1 MRLGILTGGGDA
13 PGLNAAIRA
22 VVMRATTHGDTVVG
36 FRDGW
41 AGLVGE
47 GLARVVRVEDVHGIV
62 GLGGTILG
70 TSRTDPR
77 KEDRTRAQALANLRR
92 YDIDALITMGG
103 NDTLSVAAWLH
114 DEGVRVVGV
123 PKTVD
128 NDIAETEHCIGF
140 DTAVSVVMDALDR
153 LRTTA
158 SAHHRVMVVEV
169 MGRDTGWVAAIGGLA
184 GGADLIL
191 MPELRLTLEE
201 IGSALERR
209 HARGQT
215 DTIVVV
221 AEGVDFPDLQGVREA
236 STKDAFGHVR
246 LDQRGIGDALAR
258 AIERRTGYETRA
270 VVLGHLQRGGSPTA
284 TDRLWATRFG
294 DAAVD
299 LVHEG
304 KSGVLPVARGD
315 AVVVVPLRDAVATV
329 RGVPQDIVEL
339 VRRLA
344 GTGVPE
350 IPLRVA
356 NRA

>member
-1 MRLGILTGGGDA
+1 MRLGVLTGGGDA

-22 VVMRATTHGDTVVG
+22 VVIRAASYGDTVVG

-77 KEDRTRAQALANLRR
+77 KEERTRAQVLANLRR
-92 YDIDALITMGG
+92 YDIGALIPMGG

-114 DEGVRVVGV
+114 EEGVRVVGG

-169 MGRDTGWVAAIGGLA
+169 MGRDTGWVAAVGGLA

-191 MPELRLTLEE
+191 MPELRLTLDE
-201 IGSALERR
+201 IRRALEKR

-221 AEGVDFPDLQGVREA
+221 AEGVDFPDLDGLRDA
-236 STKDAFGHVR
+236 SGTKDAFGHVR

-258 AIERRTGYETRA
+258 AIEQRTGYETRA
-270 VVLGHLQRGGSPTA
+270 VVLGHLQRGGSPTP

-299 LVHEG
+299 LVHDG
-304 KSGVLPVARGD
+304 KSGVLPVARGND
-315 AVVVVPLRDAVATV
+315 VAVVPLHDAVATV

-344 GTGVPE
+344 GLGVPE
-350 IPLRVA
+350 IPLRA
-356 NRA
+356 P

>member
-1 MRLGILTGGGDA
+1 MHIGILTGGGDA

-22 VVMRATTHGDTVVG
+22 IVLRAASYGDTVVG

-41 AGLVGE
+41 AGLLGE
-47 GLARVVRVEDVHGIV
+47 GLARVLRVDEVQDIV
-62 GLGGTILG
+62 ALGGTILG

-77 KEDRTRAQALANLRR
+77 KHERDRAQVLANLRR
-92 YDIDALITMGG
+92 YDIEALVAIGG
-103 NDTLSVAAWLH
+103 NDTLGVAAALA
-114 DEGVRVVGV
+114 DDGVRVVGV

-140 DTAVSVVMDALDR
+140 DTAVAVVTDALDR

-169 MGRDTGWVAAIGGLA
+169 MGRDTGWVAALGGLA
-184 GGADLIL
+184 GGADLVLI
-191 MPELRLTLEE
+191 PEIPVTPDEVAR
-201 IGSALERR
+201 ALERR
-209 HARGQT
+209 HALGQT

-221 AEGVDFPDLQGVREA
+221 AEGASIAGLETREA
-236 STKDAFGHVR
+236 TQTDAFGHAR

-258 AIERRTGYETRA
+258 GIERRTGYETRA

-284 TDRLWATRFG
+284 VDRLWATRFG

-304 KSGVLPVARGD
+304 RFGVLPVARGAGV
-315 AVVVVPLRDAVATV
+315 AVVRLSDAVASV
-329 RGVPQDIVEL
+329 RGVPPEIVEL

-344 GTGVPE
+344 GLAVPE
-350 IPLRVA
+350 VELRA
-356 NRA
+356 P

>member
-1 MRLGILTGGGDA
+1 MPAIACMVPASAAPCHFRTPWRRVEGQGNEAAMRLGILTGGGDA

-77 KEDRTRAQALANLRR
+77 KEDRTRAQVLANLRR
-92 YDIDALITMGG
+92 YDIDALIPMGG

-184 GGADLIL
+184 GGAGLVL

-246 LDQRGIGDALAR
+246 LDQRGIGDAVAR
-258 AIERRTGYETRA
+258 AIERR
-270 VVLGHLQRGGSPTA
+270 
-284 TDRLWATRFG
+284 
-294 DAAVD
+294 
-299 LVHEG
+299 
-304 KSGVLPVARGD
+304 
-315 AVVVVPLRDAVATV
+315 
-329 RGVPQDIVEL
+329 
-339 VRRLA
+339 
-344 GTGVPE
+344 
-350 IPLRVA
+350 
-356 NRA
+356 

>member
-41 AGLVGE
+41 AARGGE
-47 GLARVVRVEDVHGIV
+47 GLARRVRVDDVHGIV

-77 KEDRTRAQALANLRR
+77 KEDRTRAQVLANLRR

-128 NDIAETEHCIGF
+128 NDIAAIEHCIGF
-140 DTAVSVVMDALDR
+140 NTAVSVVMDALDR

-191 MPELRLTLEE
+191 MPELRLTLEG
-201 IGSALERR
+201 IGSALARR
-209 HARGQT
+209 PPPGQT
-215 DTIVVV
+215 ATIV
-221 AEGVDFPDLQGVREA
+221 
-236 STKDAFGHVR
+236 
-246 LDQRGIGDALAR
+246 
-258 AIERRTGYETRA
+258 
-270 VVLGHLQRGGSPTA
+270 
-284 TDRLWATRFG
+284 
-294 DAAVD
+294 AA
-299 LVHEG
+299 
-304 KSGVLPVARGD
+304 
-315 AVVVVPLRDAVATV
+315 
-329 RGVPQDIVEL
+329 
-339 VRRLA
+339 
-344 GTGVPE
+344 
-350 IPLRVA
+350 
-356 NRA
+356 